1 MKTINNKL
9 RKQLLFVFVIIF
21 LVSAALLIKT
31 ISKDKYMDK
40 KEAVISYNN
49 KAVVNYN
56 VSLIPNPLIEQKVLG
71 EGNIYLTDY
80 VDKINTIL
88 KYNISSDKNI
98 QVSGQ
103 YEITALLE
111 SSIGNEKDSKNV
123 FTKKFIL
130 QNKTDFSFDSSNGEL
145 QKEMPLSLKTYNDLI
160 QQINKSVN
168 LTLNNKLTVIW
179 TININTKADL
189 GVINEQMSPRMEIPL
204 GNKYFEIGGKLSQDK
219 KGALEKT
226 IKVVSPK
233 YTQSIIIFSIAL
245 VGSILGTL
253 FILFLTKPEKRKKA
267 AFEKSEKILRDY
279 KDRLVALKDNPVD
292 GTETVIRVV
301 EMEDLIRL
309 ADEAEKPVLYVY
321 AGKES
326 EISCFYV
333 LEGRKVFLFEVVWE

>member
-1 MKTINNKL
+1 MKTVNNKI
-9 RKQLLFVFVIIF
+9 RKQLIFIFALIF

-31 ISKDKYMDK
+31 ISKDKYTDK

-56 VSLIPNPLIEQKVLG
+56 ISLIPNPLIEQKVLG

-88 KYNISSDKNI
+88 RYNIAADKNF

-111 SSIGNEKDSKNV
+111 SSIGNEKDSKNI

-145 QKEMPLSLKTYNDLI
+145 QKELPISLKSYNDLI

-179 TININTKADL
+179 TISINTKTDL
-189 GVINEQMSPRMEIPL
+189 GTISEQLSPKMEIPL

-219 KGALEKT
+219 KGALERT

-233 YTQSIIIFSIAL
+233 YKQGIIIFSITLAA
-245 VGSILGTL
+245 SILGIL

-279 KDRLVALKDNPVD
+279 KDRLVALKDSPVD

-309 ADEAEKPVLYVY
+309 ADEAEKPILYVY
-321 AGKES
+321 AGKEK

-333 LEGRKVFLFEVVWE
+333 LEGRKVFVFELV